1 MTLNAQIHV
10 QQVSFQQLPELDN
23 GDLSSDS
30 FNVVDSQDTRDFI
43 QSIAKDAHQIE
54 KTKIYMHQL

>member
-1 MTLNAQIHV
+1 MTLNAQIR
-10 QQVSFQQLPELDN
+10 STSLFQQLPELDN